1 MRILKTLTAAKTI
14 RETWECQALIG
25 ASLIA
30 AVESLGGFHMRAS
43 VITLALAGLAGT
55 AAAQLPVN
63 GINIVYGNG
72 FNGWTST
79 VNSTNNGLAGFRI
92 QENIGPNTD
101 HSDGDFA
108 NRNFGFL
115 SADNGATSYV
125 YDGTSSFS
133 ISYRHRMASSNSPT
147 VPGGGATTEGGLWF
161 LQAGAPY
168 DDGGVFTVNT
178 ARTAFVGGMGAGFSI
193 LAEGNGS
200 NPNAL
205 PFTTNGWLSV
215 RFDYWAPGA
224 LGVGSLAS
232 YQCSFLDETTGNYRL
247 SPVTSWD
254 QGSSFATGLQA
265 GTLIGFRMQNVPL
278 IGLDNN
284 FDAEY
289 VDIRV
294 GAVIPTPASAGA
306 LALVGLAG
314 LRRRR

>member
-1 MRILKTLTAAKTI
+1 MR
-14 RETWECQALIG
+14 
-25 ASLIA
+25 SL
-30 AVESLGGFHMRAS
+30 
-43 VITLALAGLAGT
+43 VITLAVAALAGT
-55 AAAQLPVN
+55 ASAQLPVN

-79 VNSTNNGLAGFRI
+79 TNATNNGLAGFRI

-115 SADNGATSYV
+115 SSDGGATSYV

-161 LQAGAPY
+161 LQAGAPF

-200 NPNAL
+200 NPAAP

-215 RFDYWAPGA
+215 SFHYWAPGA
-224 LGVGSLAS
+224 LGAGSLAS
-232 YQCSFLDETTGNYRL
+232 YQASFLDETTGNFRQTA
-247 SPVTSWD
+247 VTSWD
-254 QGSSFATGLQA
+254 QGNPPGSATFATGLQA

-289 VDIRV
+289 TNIVI
-294 GAVIPTPASAGA
+294 GPAVPAPATAGA

>member
-1 MRILKTLTAAKTI
+1 MRSI
-14 RETWECQALIG
+14 
-25 ASLIA
+25 
-30 AVESLGGFHMRAS
+30 
-43 VITLALAGLAGT
+43 VITLAVAALAGT
-55 AAAQLPVN
+55 ASAQLPVN
-63 GINIVYGNG
+63 GIHIEYGNG

-79 VNSTNNGLAGFRI
+79 TNTTNNGLAGFRI

-115 SADNGATSYV
+115 SADNGATSYT

-133 ISYRHRMASSNSPT
+133 ISYRHRMAASNSPT
-147 VPGGGATTEGGLWF
+147 VPGGSANTEGGLWF
-161 LQAGAPY
+161 LQAGAPF

-224 LGVGSLAS
+224 LGAGSLAS
-232 YQCSFLDETTGNYRL
+232 YQCSFLDETSGNYHL
-247 SPVTSWD
+247 TPVTAWD
-254 QGSSFATGLQA
+254 QGNPAGSATFATGLQV
-265 GTLIGFRMQNVPL
+265 GTLIGFRQQNVPL

-289 VDIRV
+289 VDIRI
-294 GAVIPTPASAGA
+294 GAVVPTPASAGV
-306 LALVGLAG
+306 LALGGLVA